1 MTKSGKPDPIQT
13 SGTVFVVEDDPSIR
27 ALCGRILQ
35 GAGLEPVL
43 FDNAAEALRSIS
55 DKTGCLVTD
64 LNMPKMGGL
73 ELLRAILGA
82 RPELPVLAMTGSAPP
97 DELEEIRKL
106 GVEVLSKPFRPEEF
120 VSRVRA
126 CLAASIGLSTPRP
139 RRLRR
144 KGHSPC

>member
-1 MTKSGKPDPIQT
+1 M
-13 SGTVFVVEDDPSIR
+13 VEDDASIR

-35 GAGLEPVL
+35 GAGFDPVL
-43 FDNAAEALRSIS
+43 FDSAAEALRAIS

-73 ELLRAILGA
+73 ELLRAILAA

-97 DELEEIRKL
+97 EELEEIRKL

-120 VSRVRA
+120 VSRVRQ
-126 CLAASIGLSTPRP
+126 CLASSIG
-139 RRLRR
+139 
-144 KGHSPC
+144 